1 MNKDFSCGPRYELK
15 KPLGSGA
22 YGVVFAAIDT
32 KTKEKVAIKKLN
44 KLEDIVDAKRI
55 LREIRILRSLKN
67 ENILELINIC
77 YDDTNDEFLFINSIK
92 FPFFII

>member
-1 MNKDFSCGPRYELK
+1 M
-15 KPLGSGA
+15 GSGA
-22 YGVVFAAIDT
+22 YGVVYAAIDT

-67 ENILELINIC
+67 ENILQLVNII
-77 YDDTNDEFLFINSIK
+77 YDDNNDEYAN
-92 FPFFII
+92 FIIFF

>member
-1 MNKDFSCGPRYELK
+1 M
-15 KPLGSGA
+15 GSGA

-44 KLEDIVDAKRI
+44 KLEDIIDAKRI

-67 ENILELINIC
+67 ENILELINIT
-77 YDDTNDEFLFINSIK
+77 YDDASDA
-92 FPFFII
+92 

>member
-1 MNKDFSCGPRYELK
+1 MVY
-15 KPLGSGA
+15 
-22 YGVVFAAIDT
+22 AAIDT

-67 ENILELINIC
+67 ENILELVNIM
-77 YDDTNDEFLFINSIK
+77 YDDSADE
-92 FPFFII
+92 

>member
-1 MNKDFSCGPRYELK
+1 MVPVTRSSYFLSFSLTSSQIK

-22 YGVVFAAIDT
+22 YGVVYAAIDS

-44 KLEDIVDAKRI
+44 KLEDTVDAKRI

-67 ENILELINIC
+67 ENILELINII
-77 YDDTNDEFLFINSIK
+77 YDDSSEE
-92 FPFFII
+92 